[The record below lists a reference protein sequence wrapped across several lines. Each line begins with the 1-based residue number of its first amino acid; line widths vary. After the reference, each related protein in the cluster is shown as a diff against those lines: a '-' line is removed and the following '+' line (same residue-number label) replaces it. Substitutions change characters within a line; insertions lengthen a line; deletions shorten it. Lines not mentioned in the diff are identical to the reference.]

1 MINSTLFHANP
12 APSRV
17 RNYTIEKEC
26 TDVLWAI
33 KKYRVYLYGTKLT
46 LVTDHA
52 ALVWRMSINEP
63 TGKLARWSLY
73 LQTFEFEIV
82 HRKGA
87 AHLNVDVLSRP
98 VLMVQTRKMA
108 KDGLSNGTSS
118 LPIVRP
124 PQKHVSGL

>member
-1 MINSTLFHANP
+1 
-12 APSRV
+12 
-17 RNYTIEKEC
+17 
-26 TDVLWAI
+26 
-33 KKYRVYLYGTKLT
+33 
-46 LVTDHA
+46 
-52 ALVWRMSINEP
+52 MSINEP

-108 KDGLSNGTSS
+108 KDGLSNEPSS

-124 PQKHVSGL
+124 PQKHVSGLLPDTEADKESDMTFEPHEHDGLIHYLKIQKIFTRFK